1 MKSWSTWLVALA
13 LIVVLVGGYVGYSV
27 TEGDKKEPD
36 TTVKDDSG
44 KVVASNTVAEFT
56 EEAETSKYK
65 NVGLFI
71 KEFHDTYNDSLG
83 WGGID
88 SVKWN
93 EQKDIATEILN
104 VMETIQTENQALQQ
118 DLDKISSYAKEVIS
132 GKEDK
137 DNLLK
142 LHRFFH
148 DLDIEFNGYGD
159 TKDYY
164 NITTYK
170 SGS

>member
-1 MKSWSTWLVALA
+1 MKSWTTWLVSLG
-13 LIVVLVGGYVGYSV
+13 LLVVLVGGYYGYSV
-27 TEGDKKEPD
+27 TEVDQKKAAPTPNNQSE
-36 TTVKDDSG
+36 
-44 KVVASNTVAEFT
+44 KVVASNTVAEFS

-71 KEFHDTYNDSLG
+71 KDFHDKYNDSLG
-83 WGGID
+83 WGRID
-88 SVKWN
+88 SVKWS
-93 EQKDIATEILN
+93 EQTDIATEILH
-104 VMETIQTENQALQQ
+104 VMDKIQTKNQALQQ
-118 DLDKISSYAKEVIS
+118 DLDKISSYANDVIS

-137 DNLLK
+137 DTLLK
-142 LHRFFH
+142 LHRYFH

-170 SGS
+170 SEN

>member
-1 MKSWSTWLVALA
+1 MKSWTTWLVALG
-13 LIVVLVGGYVGYSV
+13 LGVVLVGGYYGYSA
-27 TEGDKKEPD
+27 TEANKTEPGIAAN
-36 TTVKDDSG
+36 DDSE
-44 KVVASNTVAEFT
+44 KVVASETVAEFT

-71 KEFHDTYNDSLG
+71 REFHDEYNDSLG

-88 SVKWN
+88 SVKWS

-104 VMETIQTENQALQQ
+104 VMDTIQTENKALQQ

-142 LHRFFH
+142 LHRYFH

-170 SGS
+170 S